1 MKNYFAKIRT
11 DGACPPRPTASHV
24 LWSWAGGLAGIAATA
39 YLTHLTGAI
48 LLMAPFGATC
58 VLAFGIPDS
67 PLAQPRNIVGGH
79 LLSSLIGLV
88 FLALFGNAWWVM
100 GLAVATAIAAMQWT
114 RTVHPPAGAD
124 PLVVLMTAP
133 GWAFLLAPVLAG
145 SLLLVVCAVL
155 FNNLAAAR
163 RYPKYWV

>member
-1 MKNYFAKIRT
+1 MGTPKCCIGWTAKSWPWSRRTPKNFSASPNDRLFVARKGEKLKNYFAKIRT
-11 DGACPPRPTASHV
+11 DGACPPRPAASHV

-100 GLAVATAIAAMQWT
+100 
-114 RTVHPPAGAD
+114 
-124 PLVVLMTAP
+124 
-133 GWAFLLAPVLAG
+133 
-145 SLLLVVCAVL
+145 
-155 FNNLAAAR
+155 
-163 RYPKYWV
+163 